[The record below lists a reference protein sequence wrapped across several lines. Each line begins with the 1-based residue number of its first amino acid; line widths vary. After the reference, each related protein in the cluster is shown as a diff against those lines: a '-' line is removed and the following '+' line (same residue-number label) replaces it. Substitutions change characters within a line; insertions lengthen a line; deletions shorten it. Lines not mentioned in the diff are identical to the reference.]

1 MSTLVEPSDIEIDD
15 GNRATRDKGTV
26 SSPTSVLAAQ
36 EVNPGV
42 VIEPIALGGGR
53 PCQEQEQE
61 HQQEDEA
68 SISTRST
75 CTADEEEWSCPA
87 SAKSVRTVNPIR
99 ALVDP
104 FAKDIQTGEDRG
116 DGKDL
121 ISLALGDPTV
131 GGNLPPCPQA
141 IRAIVSAVEKSP
153 HAAGYVN
160 ACGTTAAREA
170 IARYHSYPQHSID
183 ADSVIVANGCSGALE
198 LALTAVLD
206 PGTII
211 LVPQPGFP
219 LYQVIAESHGASVL
233 HYRLDPDRQWEVDLD
248 HLEQLL
254 EQQYDQEGPRGG
266 SKLIR
271 GIIVNNPSNPT
282 GGVFSKS
289 HLAQIIN
296 FCQRHRLPIVAD
308 EVYGNL
314 VFGENTFHPVAQV
327 AAELGRKVPV
337 ITASG
342 LAKQFLLPGWRI
354 GWITFHDNIH
364 KSLAEVEAGAKRLAQ
379 VILGASHL
387 AQSAIPALL
396 TTDDPDLAAWK
407 QHLRDQLE
415 DQAAYLCSQLASKCS
430 SLDVISPQG
439 AMYAMVRISTEE
451 LDIAHD
457 MEFATLLLK
466 EENVFVLP
474 GSAFGMP
481 NVFRVVFCSSKPIL
495 EQAAHRIGEFCDRHS
510 NRT

>member
-1 MSTLVEPSDIEIDD
+1 MLAYEHLTMIDF
-15 GNRATRDKGTV
+15 
-26 SSPTSVLAAQ
+26 L
-36 EVNPGV
+36 
-42 VIEPIALGGGR
+42 
-53 PCQEQEQE
+53 
-61 HQQEDEA
+61 
-68 SISTRST
+68 
-75 CTADEEEWSCPA
+75 
-87 SAKSVRTVNPIR
+87 
-99 ALVDP
+99 
-104 FAKDIQTGEDRG
+104 
-116 DGKDL
+116 
-121 ISLALGDPTV
+121 SLQLGDPTV

-141 IRAIVSAVEKSP
+141 IQEIIKMVEKSP

-160 ACGTTAAREA
+160 ACGTNPAREA
-170 IARYHSYPQHSID
+170 IATYHSYPQHAIE
-183 ADSVIVANGCSGALE
+183 ADNVIVANGCSGALE
-198 LALTAVLD
+198 LALTALLD

-233 HYRLDPDRQWEVDLD
+233 HYRLDPDRQWEVDID

-254 EQQYDQEGPRGG
+254 MQNQGPH
-266 SKLIR
+266 KLIR

-289 HLAQIIN
+289 HLAQIVD
-296 FCQRHRLPIVAD
+296 FCQRHKLPIVAD

-314 VFGENTFHPVAQV
+314 VFGNNTFHPVAQV

-354 GWITFHDNIH
+354 GWIVFNHNIYM
-364 KSLAEVEAGAKRLAQ
+364 SLAEVEAGARRLAQ

-396 TTDDPDLAAWK
+396 STDDPDLARWK
-407 QHLRDQLE
+407 QDLRNTLA
-415 DQAAYLCSQLASKCS
+415 DQAEYLCSQLATCPC
-430 SLDVISPQG
+430 LEVTSPQG
-439 AMYAMVRISTEE
+439 AMYAMIRISMEK
-451 LDIAHD
+451 LNVADD
-457 MEFATLLLK
+457 MEFMSLLLK

-481 NVFRVVFCSSKPIL
+481 NVFRVVFCSAKPIL
-495 EQAAHRIGEFCDRHS
+495 EQAAHRIGEFCNRHS
-510 NRT
+510 KY